1 MNTKSCRLHLL
12 WKLCDASFILFWKIV
27 VIDPSCC
34 CWFFEDRGVSTNLFC
49 VLDANTSFLCCA
61 FLFASQEYFTLSL

>member
-1 MNTKSCRLHLL
+1 M
-12 WKLCDASFILFWKIV
+12 
-27 VIDPSCC
+27 IDPSCC